1 MIIYLN
7 ELYTNELYIF
17 YVYKLYI
24 YGGKI
29 REVIIGYILNYCY
42 YQAMI
47 GHHLNRITINL
58 DL

>member
-1 MIIYLN
+1 MIIYL
-7 ELYTNELYIF
+7 NELYIF

-47 GHHLNRITINL
+47 GHHLNKITINL